1 MRVCDEERGGMRGE
15 GGGGGGRARKGSQGK
30 RKAEHSGAYCHMI
43 LVISDETSTNGTFE
57 PTYMSFSEKLS
68 GKCEDA
74 NHRVVA
80 LQHVKHLKTVLKQ
93 IFIRVKSPNTPNRT
107 SLHL

>member
-1 MRVCDEERGGMRGE
+1 
-15 GGGGGGRARKGSQGK
+15 
-30 RKAEHSGAYCHMI
+30 MI

-93 IFIRVKSPNTPNRT
+93 IFIRVKSPNTPNGT